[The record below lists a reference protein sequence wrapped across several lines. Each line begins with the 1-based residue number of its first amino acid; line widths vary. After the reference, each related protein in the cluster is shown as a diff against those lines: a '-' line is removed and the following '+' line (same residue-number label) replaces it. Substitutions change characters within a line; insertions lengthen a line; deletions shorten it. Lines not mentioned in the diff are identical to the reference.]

1 MNIAEYSCLNVYF
14 SINLYIIALT
24 FDKINFYRFNGMQ
37 QKLHDY
43 EYQQVIAVIELH
55 VVFL

>member
-1 MNIAEYSCLNVYF
+1 MNIAEYSCLNVYL

-55 VVFL
+55 VV